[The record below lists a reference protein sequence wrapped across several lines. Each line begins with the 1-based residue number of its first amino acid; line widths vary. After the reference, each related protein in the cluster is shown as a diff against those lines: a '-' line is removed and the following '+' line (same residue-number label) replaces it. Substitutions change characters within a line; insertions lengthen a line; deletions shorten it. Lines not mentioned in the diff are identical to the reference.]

1 MDQNKACARLI
12 NAIICLAIMD
22 SCKPPLK
29 VKNTLENSEEKKSL
43 MIHPESLHGINFL
56 FRDTD
61 TAILYFDFLEIDV
74 GHFRKKLLECMDSN
88 NKKFQSVDYEKM
100 LTPAMRR
107 AFRWNFRY
115 WESKYYSKYFKGVA
129 A

>member
-1 MDQNKACARLI
+1 MYKSYSLGVTI
-12 NAIICLAIMD
+12 TTL
-22 SCKPPLK
+22 SKFPLSNIESNYK
-29 VKNTLENSEEKKSL
+29 ISPFSAYSLKSGF
-43 MIHPESLHGINFL
+43 IPS
-56 FRDTD
+56 
-61 TAILYFDFLEIDV
+61 ILYFDFLEIDV

-115 WESKYYSKYFKGVA
+115 WESKYYSKYFKGA
-129 A
+129 AA